1 MNKKIKLVSMTVINL
16 FIGQEQRTAKEEN
29 KKNNFSNYYF
39 TWSEL
44 MCILEKNV
52 GFQVSL
58 LR

>member
-1 MNKKIKLVSMTVINL
+1 MTVINL

-44 MCILEKNV
+44 MCILEKTLD
-52 GFQVSL
+52 FKCHY
-58 LR
+58 